1 MTYEN
6 WKISKVDLQDNQKL
20 QDEYEVVA
28 NWCNDSHKYQI
39 QEIGDEYCVV
49 KIPEPTE
56 KELAQR
62 RIEELKH
69 ILDDDYDYKQ
79 MKYIRGE
86 YTAEE
91 WEVIKA
97 EIQAITAEINELE
110 KVLD

>member
-28 NWCNDSHKYQI
+28 NWCNDSQKYQI

-62 RIEELKH
+62 RIEELKRT
-69 ILDDDYDYKQ
+69 LDDDYDYKQ